1 MILERLR
8 IFVAVAEREHVTR
21 AAESLHLT
29 QSAVSNAIAALEA
42 EHDVKLFDRIGR
54 GVTLNAAGQTF
65 LPEARAVLARAAAA
79 EAALADISGLRRGR
93 LTLWASQTI
102 AGYWLPERLVAFNK
116 AYPGVTL
123 EVSVGNSR
131 EVADAVL
138 DGAAEIGLI
147 EGEIAEPALDETIV
161 GADRLMVLITP
172 DHPWAGAKRLS
183 AATLTD
189 QPWVLREQ
197 GSGTRSSFEAA
208 LRDRGA
214 APELLNVI
222 MTLPSNEA
230 VLTAALAGAGATALS
245 QSVAEAAIASGRLK
259 RAAFD
264 LPQRPFR
271 LLRHTDRY
279 RSRAAQAFVD
289 QLNV

>member
-29 QSAVSNAIAALEA
+29 QSAVSNAIAALEN

-54 GVTLNAAGQTF
+54 GVTLNAAGQAF
-65 LPEARAVLARAAAA
+65 LPEARAVLARASAA
-79 EAALADISGLRRGR
+79 EAALADLSGLRRGR

-102 AGYWLPERLVAFNK
+102 AGYWLPERLVAFHQ

-138 DGAAEIGLI
+138 DGSAEIGLI
-147 EGEIAEPALDETIV
+147 EGEIDEPLLDEAIV
-161 GADRLMVLITP
+161 GADRLAVLITP
-172 DHPWAGAKRLS
+172 DHPWAGAKRLR
-183 AATLTD
+183 AEMLLD

-197 GSGTRSSFEAA
+197 GSGTRSSFETA
-208 LRDRGA
+208 LRDAGA

-245 QSVAEAAIASGRLK
+245 QSVAEAAITSGRLK

-264 LPQRPFR
+264 LPERPFR
-271 LLRHTDRY
+271 LLRHTARY